1 MDERLI
7 IANNRVETKDKIE
20 SLNPATLQPVGE
32 VCLASEKECRQA
44 IQAAEK
50 AFPIWRDV
58 PHREKREIFKK
69 AKEILLL
76 RKSEAAGLVTAEK
89 GTPYPESLSVEIQG
103 ALEALNYYA
112 RNLKKA
118 FQPKKMK
125 HQVILFSHKKSHF
138 RFQPLGVTLIIS
150 PWNFPF
156 LIPFCDILSAIASGN
171 TVVFRPSTSTP
182 LTGLLIGDILI
193 QAGLPPGVVNIVNC
207 RIPQAEEMI
216 LRAEFQ
222 TILFTGSVNSG
233 KRITEL
239 ASQNLTHVVLELG
252 GKDPMI
258 VLKDADLE
266 RASRGAVWAA
276 FMNTGQSCG
285 SVERLY
291 VAREIA
297 DDFIESV
304 LRHVKE
310 LKVGNPEEPG
320 VDIGPM
326 TIHSQLKVVEEHVH
340 DAVSKG
346 AQILCGGGEIKEFPG
361 YFFPPTVLSKVN
373 HSMKIMKEETFG
385 PVLPIM
391 VFSDP
396 EEAISLANDSPFGLT
411 ASVWTK
417 NQKMASRMAERIE
430 AGTVTV
436 NDHMFSFAEPGAIWG
451 GIKQTGRGYSHG
463 PFGLQELVNI
473 KFTSHDFSGKRT
485 QTWWFPYSADFP
497 KLLEK
502 SLVFFHHN
510 RRREKIKAL
519 FALLRYIST
528 IQAGSPIFNFVKNLP
543 KIFRR

>member
-1 MDERLI
+1 MDGRLI
-7 IANNRVETKDKIE
+7 IENKRVETQDKIE
-20 SLNPATLQPVGE
+20 SLNPATLNPVGE
-32 VCLASEKECRQA
+32 ICLASVKECRQA

-50 AFPIWRDV
+50 AFPSWKEL
-58 PHREKREIFKK
+58 PHRDKKKIFNR
-69 AKEILLL
+69 AKEILLQ
-76 RKSEAAGLVTAEK
+76 RKSEVAGLVAAEK
-89 GTPYPESLSVEIQG
+89 GTPFPESLSIEVQG
-103 ALEALNYYA
+103 SLEALDYYG
-112 RNLKKA
+112 RNLKKVC
-118 FQPKKMK
+118 QPKKMK

-156 LIPFCDILSAIASGN
+156 LIPFCDILSAISSGN

-193 QAGLPPGVVNIVNC
+193 QAGLPPGVVNIVSC
-207 RIPQAEEMI
+207 RVPQAEEMI
-216 LRAEFQ
+216 LSPEFQ
-222 TILFTGSVNSG
+222 TILFTGSVATG

-239 ASQNLTHVVLELG
+239 ASRNLTHVVLELG

-297 DDFIESV
+297 DDFIERV
-304 LRHVKE
+304 LRQVRE
-310 LKVGNPEEPG
+310 LKVGNPEDPG

-326 TIHSQLKVVEEHVH
+326 TILSQLKVVEEHVE
-340 DAVSKG
+340 DAVEKG
-346 AQILCGGGEIKEFPG
+346 AQVLYGGTRIKEFPG
-361 YFFPPTVLSKVN
+361 YFFHPTLLSGVD
-373 HSMKIMKEETFG
+373 HSMKIMREETFG

-391 VFSDP
+391 IFSEP
-396 EEAISLANDSPFGLT
+396 EEAVSLANDSQYGLT
-411 ASVWTK
+411 ASVWTRNK
-417 NQKMASRMAERIE
+417 KMAAWMAERIE

-463 PFGLQELVNI
+463 PYGIQEMVNI
-473 KFTSHDFSGKRT
+473 KFISHDFSRKKT
-485 QTWWFPYSADFP
+485 QTWWYPYSTDFP

-502 SLVFFHHN
+502 SLVFFHHH
-510 RRREKIKAL
+510 RRRKKIKSL
-519 FALLRYIST
+519 FSLLRYSST
-528 IQAGSPIFNFVKNLP
+528 IQAGSPIFNFIKNLP
-543 KIFRR
+543 KIFRK

>member
-1 MDERLI
+1 MDGRLI
-7 IANNRVETKDKIE
+7 IANKRVETKDKIE
-20 SLNPATLQPVGE
+20 SFNPATLQSVGE
-32 VCLASEKECRQA
+32 ICLASGKECRQA

-50 AFPIWRDV
+50 AFPVWREV
-58 PHREKREIFKK
+58 SHQEKRKILRK
-69 AKEILLL
+69 AREILLQ
-76 RKSEAAGLVTAEK
+76 RKSEVAGLITAEK
-89 GTPYPESLSVEIQG
+89 GSPYPESLSVEVLG
-103 ALEALNYYA
+103 VLEALNYYD

-118 FQPKKMK
+118 LHPKKMK

-138 RFQPLGVTLIIS
+138 RFQPLGITLIIS

-156 LIPFCDILSAIASGN
+156 LIPSCDILSAIASGN

-193 QAGLPPGVVNIVNC
+193 QAGLPPGVLNIVNC
-207 RIPQAEEMI
+207 RVPRAEEMI
-216 LRAEFQ
+216 LSPEFQ
-222 TILFTGSVNSG
+222 TILFTGSVDTG
-233 KRITEL
+233 KRIMEL
-239 ASQNLTHVVLELG
+239 ASRNLTRVVLELG

-258 VLKDADLE
+258 VLEDADLE
-266 RASRGAVWAA
+266 RASRGAAWAA

-297 DDFIESV
+297 DEFIERV
-304 LRHVKE
+304 VRCVRE

-326 TIHSQLKVVEEHVH
+326 TILSQLHVVEEHVR

-346 AQILCGGGEIKEFPG
+346 ARVLSGGTKIKEFPG
-361 YFFPPTVLSKVN
+361 YFFQPTVLSGVD

-391 VFSDP
+391 VFSEP
-396 EEAISLANDSPFGLT
+396 EEAIFLANDSPFGLT
-411 ASVWTK
+411 ASVWTQ
-417 NQKMASRMAERIE
+417 NQKMAAWVAERIDV
-430 AGTVTV
+430 GTVTV
-436 NDHMFSFAEPGAIWG
+436 NDHMYSFAEPRAIWG
-451 GIKQTGRGYSHG
+451 GIKQTGRGYTHG

-473 KFTSHDFSGKRT
+473 KFTSHDFSRKRT
-485 QTWWFPYSADFP
+485 QTWWFPYRADFP

-519 FALLRYIST
+519 FSLLRYSSK
-528 IQAGSPIFNFVKNLP
+528 IQTGSPIFNFVKNLP
-543 KIFRR
+543 KIFRK